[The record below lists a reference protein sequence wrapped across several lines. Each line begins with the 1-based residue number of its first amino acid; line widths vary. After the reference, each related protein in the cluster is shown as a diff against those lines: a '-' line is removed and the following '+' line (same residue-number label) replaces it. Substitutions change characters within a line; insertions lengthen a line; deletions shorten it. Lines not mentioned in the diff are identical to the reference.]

1 MEAVKEGS
9 NHVNLNES
17 IRLVNTVIKGNENV
31 VYYTFAALLSEGHI
45 LFEDLPGT
53 GKTTLAIATARV
65 MGCDFARIQFTN
77 DLMPSDILGTEVF
90 VPTKESFRLKK
101 GPIFTNILLADE
113 INRATP
119 RAQSALLEAMGE
131 GRVSLAGKT
140 LSLTTPF
147 FVIATQNPMDLY
159 GTYPLPESQLDRFL
173 MRLELGYPER
183 EDEAQ
188 IIQDGGH
195 YGMAK
200 DLPQVMGPS
209 EVMRLQEEVSEVTT
223 SDKIIQYI
231 LNIAESSRGEEGFRY
246 GFSTRGSIAL
256 KKASQAW
263 AFIQGRD
270 YVVPDDVKAV
280 FSPVA
285 FHRLYPTGEFR
296 GRERKD
302 FLHRFLEKVP
312 VPL

>member
-1 MEAVKEGS
+1 MISEEKAEKE
-9 NHVNLNES
+9 NILRES
-17 IRLVNTVIKGNENV
+17 IESVSSIVRDKDNV
-31 VYYTFAALLSEGHI
+31 VKYTFAALLSRGHI

-53 GKTTLAIATARV
+53 GKTTLAIATAKV
-65 MGCDFARIQFTN
+65 LGCEFARVQFTN
-77 DLMPSDILGTEVF
+77 DIMPSDILGTEIF
-90 VPTKESFRLKK
+90 VSTKEKFRLIQ

-140 LSLTTPF
+140 LKLPEPF

-173 MRLELGYPER
+173 MRLEIGYPER
-183 EDEAQ
+183 EDEAE
-188 IIQDGGH
+188 IIFDDGH
-195 YGMAK
+195 YNQAK
-200 DLPQVMGPS
+200 NLNRIMDPAELANLQANVDNVKTS
-209 EVMRLQEEVSEVTT
+209 E
-223 SDKIIQYI
+223 KIIQYI
-231 LNIAESSRGEEGFRY
+231 MNIAETSRKEDAFRY
-246 GFSTRGSIAL
+246 GLSTRGLIAL

-263 AFIQGRD
+263 AFIDGRT

-285 FHRLYPTGEFR
+285 FHRLYPSGDLN
-296 GRERKD
+296 GRERIEFISD
-302 FLHRFLEKVP
+302 FLEKIP
-312 VPL
+312 ILL